1 MHGLDLG
8 SGLGARSS
16 WRRARKSDSFR
27 RVKTAAF
34 DYELPEALIAA
45 HPAARRDG
53 ARLLVLEGERLE
65 DSSVDRLAELIPEG
79 ALLVLNDTR
88 VRRAR
93 VFGTKQGSGGRVELL
108 FMRRVS
114 TDGAGHERWEAIGR
128 SSKPLR
134 VGAIIEWDETRIEI
148 LQRAEDATFL
158 VSVATGGLDFEQ
170 ILDQRGHLP
179 LPPYM
184 RRADEPDD
192 LERYQTVYAR
202 RTASAAAPTAGLHL
216 TQELFQ
222 RLRARGVEVA
232 RLELEIGLGTFRPV
246 QVDDL
251 DEHPMHVETIEVGK
265 DVAAAVAAAR
275 QRGAKVVAVGTT
287 VVRALESAADAEH
300 PGQVRV
306 TRGETRLLI
315 QPGYDFAV
323 VDALLTN
330 FHVPKS
336 TLLALVSAFA
346 GHEAVMSAYRHAVAA
361 GYRFLSYGD
370 AMWIPSRRA

>member
-1 MHGLDLG
+1 M
-8 SGLGARSS
+8 
-16 WRRARKSDSFR
+16 
-27 RVKTAAF
+27 KTAAF

-45 HPAARRDG
+45 HPMERRDG
-53 ARLLVLEGERLE
+53 ARLLVVCGDEHR
-65 DSSVDRLAELIPEG
+65 DSSIDALAELIPEG
-79 ALLVLNDTR
+79 ALLVVNDTR

-93 VFGTKQGSGGRVELL
+93 IFGTKQGSGGRVELL
-108 FMRRVS
+108 FIRRIAVEA
-114 TDGAGHERWEAIGR
+114 AGRERWEAIGR

-134 VGAIIEWDETRIEI
+134 AGAVIDWGEVRLEI
-148 LQRAEDATFL
+148 LERAEDATFV
-158 VSVATGGLDFEQ
+158 VSVATAGPDFEQ
-170 ILDQRGHLP
+170 LLEQRGHLP

-184 RRADEPDD
+184 RRSDEPGD

-216 TQELFQ
+216 SADLLE
-222 RLRARGVEVA
+222 RLAARGVQLG

-246 QVDDL
+246 LAEDL
-251 DEHPMHVETIEVGK
+251 DEHPMHAETIDVGPEL
-265 DVAAAVAAAR
+265 VRAVAAAR
-275 QRGAKVVAVGTT
+275 ERNGQVVAVGTT
-287 VVRALESAADAEH
+287 VVRALESAADPKR
-300 PGQVRV
+300 PGHVRV

-315 QPGYDFAV
+315 QPGYRFSV

-346 GHEAVMSAYRHAVAA
+346 GYDAVMSAYRHAVSA

-370 AMWIPSRRA
+370 AMWLPRRSA